1 MMSTRVSTSIII
13 PAHGHAGMTDHCV
26 QSVLASIQDRTNVEI
41 IVVDDASPQPIELA
55 ATRDE
60 RVVIARSEENLR
72 FSRACNF
79 GASRATGTFLVFLNN
94 DTEVRGA
101 WLTDMVACAET
112 RKDVAV
118 VGARLTYSDGTI
130 QHAGVA
136 FSQSDGLPRHIY
148 RGFQASHPA
157 VSRDRELQAVTG
169 ACMLV
174 RRDAFDLVRGFD
186 ETFANGYEDIDLC
199 LRLQDRDLRTWYCG
213 TTDVVH
219 LESVSRRPVADQ
231 QTASHDPN
239 AGLFAARW
247 HSRIR
252 RDELSVYAED
262 GLITVESSDVY
273 PVRFS
278 VTPELGTVP
287 SSEAANGIA
296 ELLDIRSR
304 QVFDLEK
311 EVGYLT
317 CRLLDKGIE
326 P

>member
-1 MMSTRVSTSIII
+1 MMTPRISTSIII
-13 PAHGHAGMTDHCV
+13 PAHGHAGMTNHCV
-26 QSVLASIQDRTNVEI
+26 ESVLVSIQDRSDVEI

-55 ATRDE
+55 AAHDR
-60 RVVIARSEENLR
+60 RVLIVRSEENLR

-101 WLTDMVACAET
+101 WLADMVTCAAKGE
-112 RKDVAV
+112 DVAV
-118 VGARLTYSDGTI
+118 VGARLTYHDGTI

-174 RRDAFDLVRGFD
+174 RHDAFDLVRGFD

-213 TTDVVH
+213 STDVVH
-219 LESVSRRPVADQ
+219 LESVSRRPSADQ
-231 QTASHDPN
+231 HARSGDPN
-239 AGLFAARW
+239 AGLFASRW
-247 HSRIR
+247 RSRIR
-252 RDELSVYAED
+252 RDELSLYAED
-262 GLITVESSDVY
+262 GLISVESSDIY

-278 VTPELGTVP
+278 LAPELGTAPP
-287 SSEAANGIA
+287 SEVAIGVA

-304 QVFDLEK
+304 QIFDLEK

-317 CRLLDKGIE
+317 CRLLDNGIE

>member
-1 MMSTRVSTSIII
+1 MMSTRVTTSIII
-13 PAHGHAGMTDHCV
+13 PAHGHAGMTDNCV
-26 QSVLASIQDRTNVEI
+26 KSVLASIRDRTDVEV

-94 DTEVRGA
+94 DTEVRGG
-101 WLTDMVACAET
+101 WLADMVACVAKG
-112 RKDVAV
+112 KDIAV
-118 VGARLTYSDGTI
+118 VGARLTYRDGTI

-174 RRDAFDLVRGFD
+174 RHDAFDLVRGFD

-213 TTDVVH
+213 STDVVH
-219 LESVSRRPVADQ
+219 LESVSRRPNADQ
-231 QTASHDPN
+231 QTASSDPN
-239 AGLFAARW
+239 AGLFASRW
-247 HSRIR
+247 SSRIR
-252 RDELSVYAED
+252 RDELSLYAED
-262 GLITVESSDVY
+262 DLISLASSDIY

-278 VTPELGTVP
+278 LAPELGTVIP
-287 SSEAANGIA
+287 SEAATGIA

-304 QVFDLEK
+304 QIFDLEK

-317 CRLLDKGIE
+317 CRLLDNGIE